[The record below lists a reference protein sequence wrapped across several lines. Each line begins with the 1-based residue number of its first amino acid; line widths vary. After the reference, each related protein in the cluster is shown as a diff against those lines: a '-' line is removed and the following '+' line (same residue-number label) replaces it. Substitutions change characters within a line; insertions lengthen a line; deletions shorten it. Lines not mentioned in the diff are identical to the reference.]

1 MESIC
6 EKPAIPL
13 LGVSDVK
20 TIFFPGYFEMSN
32 PEHTKMIQEIKS
44 SFDKV
49 HLIVGLI
56 KDLNKDSRINIVTVA
71 ESISKIKEVDEVL
84 ILDSKPTVDYLNSL
98 NLDFVATLYP
108 EDFKDFG
115 KILQLRLLDTLENNQ
130 IIKDFENKIENFLSS
145 NENGRLAR
153 LTSTAIGIS
162 ASCKKKLKNIKE
174 AVWKGHLHNYS
185 ALESAIEKSRK
196 YLQETF
202 TEWGERRERILRNW
216 MNKCKVSA
224 AVLVKLLKE
233 VWENA

>member
-6 EKPAIPL
+6 EKPAVPL

-32 PEHTKMIQEIKS
+32 PVHTKMIQEIKS

-56 KDLNKDSRINIVTVA
+56 KDANKDSGVNFDTVT
-71 ESISKIKEVDEVL
+71 ESILKIEEVDEVL
-84 ILDSKPTVDYLNSL
+84 ILDSKPTVDFLNGL
-98 NLDFVATLYP
+98 NPDFVATLYP

-115 KILQLRLLDTLENNQ
+115 RILQLRLSEALDSSQ
-130 IIKDFENKIENFLSS
+130 IIKDFENDMENFLSS
-145 NENGRLAR
+145 NENGRLTR
-153 LTSTAIGIS
+153 LTSAALGIS
-162 ASCKKKLKNIKE
+162 ASCKKKLKNIKQ
-174 AVWKGHLHNYS
+174 AVWRGHRHNCS
-185 ALESAIEKSRK
+185 VLENAIEKSRK